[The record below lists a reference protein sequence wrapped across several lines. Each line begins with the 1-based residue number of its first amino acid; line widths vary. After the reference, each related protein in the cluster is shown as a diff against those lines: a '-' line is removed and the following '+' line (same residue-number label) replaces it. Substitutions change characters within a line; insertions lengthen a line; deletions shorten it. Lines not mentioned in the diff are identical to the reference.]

1 MFLSVPLQVQ
11 TKEIHEKQTSV
22 VAELAKVEPAV
33 RDAKTGQL
41 FWIVFVHKNSS
52 YLKQKWSTHTM
63 TFIYSSNPLHMNLLL
78 FLTHTWYYHILH
90 YDIHLFI

>member
-41 FWIVFVHKNSS
+41 F
-52 YLKQKWSTHTM
+52 
-63 TFIYSSNPLHMNLLL
+63 
-78 FLTHTWYYHILH
+78 
-90 YDIHLFI
+90 